1 MSENLHEKK
10 TRVGF
15 TNPAP
20 VYVRFF
26 IFPFQSQLHIIIYRH
41 NAASVGERCRRPRKS
56 DLEMENAEINL

>member
-26 IFPFQSQLHIIIYRH
+26 IFPLQSPLPIRI
-41 NAASVGERCRRPRKS
+41 ERTTLCY
-56 DLEMENAEINL
+56 AELPLIN